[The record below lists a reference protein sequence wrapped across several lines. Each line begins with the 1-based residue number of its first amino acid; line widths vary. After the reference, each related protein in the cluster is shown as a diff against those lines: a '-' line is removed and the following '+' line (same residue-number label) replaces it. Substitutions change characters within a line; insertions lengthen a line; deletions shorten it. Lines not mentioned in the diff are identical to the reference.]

1 MSENT
6 DTEPGS
12 ANTTVPPGVPLS
24 KVATSVVLGTTIEW
38 YDFMLYGAA
47 AATVFGPL
55 FFPDA
60 DAFSAALLSFSTF
73 AVGFA
78 ARPLGGIIFGHF
90 GDRVGRKKMLVL
102 SLTMMGV
109 ATVLMGLIPSYES
122 IGIAAPL
129 LLVVLRVVQGFGVG
143 GEWGGAVLT
152 AIEHAPPSKR
162 AFYGSLPQVGV
173 PAGLLASTLAF
184 LAVSQLPEDQFL
196 SWGWRI
202 PFLASAILVAIGMYI
217 RLNVEETPAFKQV
230 SHDDSRVRIPALVA
244 ITQYP
249 RQIGLTVLLVAGSGV
264 YFYTITTYSLS
275 YATTTEHLTRTEMLS
290 AQLTAAAV
298 MVGALL
304 FFGKHAERLGLAR
317 MIGWGL
323 ALLAVWVFPVFWAIE
338 TGSAALTTLA
348 FAIHGVIFAVSYA
361 PLSTFVAQHFAPH
374 VRFSASSIS
383 FQTGVLLGGAIAPMI
398 ATALVDATGTIYA
411 VCLYAAL
418 AAAIGVAATAVLARR
433 TPMAISH
440 EK

>member
-1 MSENT
+1 MSENAT
-6 DTEPGS
+6 TEPGS
-12 ANTTVPPGVPLS
+12 TDTTTTPPVPLR

-102 SLTMMGV
+102 SLTLMGV
-109 ATVLMGLIPSYES
+109 ATVLMGLLPSYES

-129 LLVVLRVVQGFGVG
+129 LLVLLRIIQGFGVG

-152 AIEHAPPSKR
+152 AIEHAPPHKR

-173 PAGLLASTLAF
+173 PAGLLTSTLAF
-184 LAVSQLPEDQFL
+184 LAVSQLPEEQFL

-202 PFLASAILVAIGMYI
+202 PFVASAILVAIGMYI
-217 RLNVEETPAFKQV
+217 RLNVEETPAFKEV
-230 SHDDSRVRIPALVA
+230 SHNDNRVKIPALTA

-249 RQIGLTVLLVAGSGV
+249 KQIALTVLLVAGSGV

-275 YATTTEHLTRTEMLS
+275 YATTTGHLTRSEVLF

-298 MVGALL
+298 MIGALL
-304 FFGKHAERLGLAR
+304 YFGKLAERVGIAR
-317 MIGWGL
+317 MVAWGL
-323 ALLAVWVFPVFWAIE
+323 LLLAIWVFPVFWAVN
-338 TGSAALTTLA
+338 TGNLALTTLA

-383 FQTGVLLGGAIAPMI
+383 FQTGALLGGAIAPMI
-398 ATALVDATGTIYA
+398 ATTLVDATGTIYA
-411 VCLYAAL
+411 VCAYTAVAAL
-418 AAAIGVAATAVLARR
+418 IGVTATVVLIRR
-433 TPMAISH
+433 TPAEMTTS
-440 EK
+440 